1 MEARVRTRPST
12 WDDQGLVV
20 GDRRIPF
27 LAGAM
32 HYWRVDPRHWAR
44 CVAAIKD
51 LGLRLVETYVPW
63 SVHETADGRYD
74 WSGAR
79 DLGRF
84 LDVVADAGLGAVL
97 RPGPHCNAE
106 LTGFGYPE
114 RILRDGDLLARGA
127 HGAPVWLPAPPRAF
141 PVPSYASAR
150 FRAEVARWYAEVA
163 NVVGP
168 RLAPDGPVVALG
180 VDNEAQMFFRLG
192 AFDHDYHPDAL
203 AWWHEIESGEAPRA
217 WSEASASETE
227 RCIRWVRSK
236 DAYTARALG
245 ELSAAIDAAGLGEIA
260 RFHNLPPG
268 EPLWYDLPAIARAVG
283 GPAGI
288 DVYAGGAQL
297 AGVRRRALHLVG
309 SAAPLPIAP
318 EVGVGFFPWFPPVAT
333 GEYEQRDVALTLLGA
348 GVRGLS
354 FYMAVERERWYGA
367 AISSEGEPGPA
378 ARWIRTLTGVLDE
391 LDWTSLRRKADVAV
405 VVSRADA
412 RFGLASSLLDPVTPV
427 VSEMLGL
434 GAGGAAE
441 LGRDD
446 DAIAYR
452 RWLAV
457 VQDALDLAQ
466 IPYVLVDESCD
477 AARLA
482 GFRAVIAP
490 TLDRI
495 DAGLLATL
503 RLLADRRQVVV
514 LGPGTPTH
522 DELGRPLADGALPRR
537 VGMMRAGSLDDLPGL
552 ADDLGAIVA
561 PPEAWTIA
569 RGRDVD
575 CMPLAGPDGT
585 VRAAVVVNRSAKPQR
600 VEIRGT
606 GAVSARDPFGGAAP
620 RTTGNDMSLTVASHG
635 ARLLVVD

>member
-1 MEARVRTRPST
+1 MEARVRTRF
-12 WDDQGLVV
+12 DDRGLVV
-20 GDRRIPF
+20 GDQHIPF

-44 CVAAIKD
+44 CVGALAD

-63 SVHETADGRYD
+63 SVHEKADGRYD
-74 WSGAR
+74 WSGPH

-84 LDVVADAGLGAVL
+84 LDVVADAGMHAVL

-150 FRAEVARWYAEVA
+150 FRAEVGRWYGEVA
-163 NVVGP
+163 AIVAP

-203 AWWHEIESGEAPRA
+203 AWWHEIESGEPPRA
-217 WSEASASETE
+217 WSDADPASIE

-236 DAYTARALG
+236 DAYTRRALE
-245 ELSAAIDAAGLGEIA
+245 ELAALLDGAGLGGVA

-297 AGVRRRALHLVG
+297 AQVRRRALHLAG

-318 EVGVGFFPWFPPVAT
+318 EVGVGFFPWLPPIARDDD
-333 GEYEQRDVALTLLGA
+333 EQRDVALTLLGA

-367 AISSEGEPGPA
+367 AISADGEPGPA
-378 ARWIRTLTGVLDE
+378 AGWIRALTGALGE
-391 LDWTSLRRKADVAV
+391 IDWTSLRRTAAVAV

-427 VSEMLGL
+427 VAEALGL
-434 GAGGAAE
+434 GPGGAAE

-446 DAIAYR
+446 GAIAHR
-452 RWLAV
+452 RWLAG

-503 RLLADRRQVVV
+503 RLLADRRQVIV
-514 LGPGTPTH
+514 LGPGTPTR

-561 PPEAWTIA
+561 PPEAWTVA

-575 CMPLAGPDGT
+575 CMPLAGPDGA
-585 VRAAVVVNRSAKPQR
+585 VRAAVVVNRSPKAQR
-600 VEIRGT
+600 VELRAT
-606 GAVSARDPFGGAAP
+606 GGAAARDPFGGEPP
-620 RTTGNDMSLTVASHG
+620 RTTADHISLTVASHG
-635 ARLLVVD
+635 ARLLVIE